1 MKLLAD
7 WVGKTV
13 EVTLRAAVPVTLH
26 GVLLAVD
33 EASILLELPKGRTVV
48 PVISILHV
56 SLREQ
61 A

>member
-7 WVGKTV
+7 WVGKTI
-13 EVTLRAAVPVTLH
+13 EVTLRATMPVELR

-33 EASILLELPKGRTVV
+33 EACILLELPTGRTVV

-56 SLREQ
+56 GLRNE

>member
-13 EVTLRAAVPVTLH
+13 EVTLNAAMPVTLL
-26 GVLLAVD
+26 GVLLAID
-33 EASILLELPKGRTVV
+33 EASILLELPTGRTVI

-56 SLREQ
+56 RLCEET
-61 A
+61 